1 MNLKRWIPW
10 LVVVYLV
17 AMLVM
22 LPARVVYWFPLPD
35 NIRISQVS
43 GSLWQGAAGQVAVD
57 DIVLSNLA
65 WDWQVSSVLLGELV
79 VDVNLPQNNNP
90 FALNGQLLAGSTK
103 VGAKNVTAR
112 GDVNALLQ
120 LVGTRLPLKTGGNWR
135 LSLDSFVVTAPGPVR
150 WCDELQG
157 QARGEQIRVLVNNQ
171 WQSLGDFPVELGCND
186 NNAVT
191 LAMDGNNSLGLNF
204 NGSINSQ
211 SFNAQGTVKPTPRT
225 PEGLARMMEYMG
237 KPDSQGRYSFR
248 L

>member
-43 GSLWQGAAGQVAVD
+43 GSLWQGTAGQVAVD

-103 VGAKNVTAR
+103 VGAKNVTAS
-112 GDVNALLQ
+112 GDVNALL
-120 LVGTRLPLKTGGNWR
+120 
-135 LSLDSFVVTAPGPVR
+135 
-150 WCDELQG
+150 
-157 QARGEQIRVLVNNQ
+157 
-171 WQSLGDFPVELGCND
+171 
-186 NNAVT
+186 
-191 LAMDGNNSLGLNF
+191 LAY
-204 NGSINSQ
+204 
-211 SFNAQGTVKPTPRT
+211 R
-225 PEGLARMMEYMG
+225 
-237 KPDSQGRYSFR
+237 
-248 L
+248 

>member
-35 NIRISQVS
+35 NVRLSQVS
-43 GSLWQGAAGQVAVD
+43 GSLWQGTAGQIAVD
-57 DIVLSNLA
+57 GIVLNNLS
-65 WDWQVSSVLLGELV
+65 WNWQVSSVFLGELV
-79 VDVNLPQNNNP
+79 VDVDLPSKNNP

-103 VGAKNVTAR
+103 VGAKDVKAS

-135 LSLDSFVVTAPGPVR
+135 LSLDTFVVTAPGPVR
-150 WCDELQG
+150 WCDELKG
-157 QARGEQIRVLVNNQ
+157 QAKGEQIRVMVNNQ
-171 WQSLGDFPVELGCND
+171 WQSLGDFPVELGCNKSS
-186 NNAVT
+186 AVT
-191 LAMDGNNSLGLNF
+191 IAMRGDNSLGLDF
-204 NGSINSQ
+204 KGSINSQ

-225 PEGLARMMEYMG
+225 PEGLAKMMEYLG
-237 KPDSQGRYSFR
+237 KPDAQGRYSFR